1 MKYEIEVH
9 KNADGKFL
17 AYFQNNKS
25 GSAYRIAGPKAW
37 GGSELITKLQFSEF
51 DLIAALKMYAPEVV
65 KKLKEE
71 K

>member
-9 KNADGKFL
+9 KNAEGDFI

-25 GSAYRIAGPKAW
+25 GSGYRIAGPKAW
-37 GGSELITKLQFSEF
+37 GGSTRITKLQFCEY
-51 DLIAALKMYAPEVV
+51 DLISALKMQAPEVV